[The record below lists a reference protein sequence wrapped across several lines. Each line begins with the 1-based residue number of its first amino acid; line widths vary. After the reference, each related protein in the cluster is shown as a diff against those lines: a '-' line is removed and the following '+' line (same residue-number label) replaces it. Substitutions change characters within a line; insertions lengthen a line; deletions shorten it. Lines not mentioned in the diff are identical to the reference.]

1 MAKIV
6 EELLV
11 IKVSQIVKEGSEA
24 PEKLTDEISA
34 TVEQVVAEMVG
45 GGCVVEVVSE

>member
-11 IKVSQIVKEGSEA
+11 IKVSQIAKDDGSA
-24 PEKLTDEISA
+24 AEKLTDEICA

-45 GGCVVEVVSE
+45 AGCVVEVVGE

>member
-11 IKVSQIVKEGSEA
+11 IKVSQLVKDGEEA
-24 PEKLTDEISA
+24 AEKLTDEVAI

-45 GGCVVEVVSE
+45 KGCVVEAVSE

>member
-6 EELLV
+6 EELMV
-11 IKVSQIVKEGSEA
+11 IKVSQIAKDDGNA
-24 PEKLTDEISA
+24 PEKLTDEIIA

-45 GGCVVEVVSE
+45 SGCVVEVVSE